1 MATKRLDLRPASN
14 PELMNAVRNEASS
27 DYRSRIPEA
36 TQANMRETAEL
47 IHKFNSTRNEFDENL
62 INRIGLTV
70 IQEES
75 WNNPLA
81 VFKQGFLPFGSTV
94 EDVMLDLVKS
104 SSHDWEA
111 DSLEKEVFGQRKIR
125 SATSF
130 YQINRQDKY
139 CVTENRAALRRAFM
153 DENGLGKYVHSI
165 AGRIEVSNQY
175 DEFVIM
181 ANQLVET
188 EKNNGFYLV
197 NTNEVTDEATAKAF
211 LIEIRTYIDT
221 LKFMDTMYNPAQM
234 HVSAQPHELVFI
246 TTPRIK
252 ANMDVHALAAAFNLE
267 FAEAAIRIIAMPD
280 KYWNIDG
287 AQGILTTEKFFQVWD
302 TVLETHALVNPDGL
316 YTNYWGHFH
325 GIFAQSRFVPQI
337 LFTTKQVTEQVNVD
351 ITVDKISTP
360 VVVDGYTGEETTGA
374 PRGQFVQV
382 LAKAETNR
390 SGLGEAVTY
399 EITSAPTSAITS
411 VNNSG
416 IVYVGPDEHD
426 TVLKLTITSVV
437 DPSKSTTIDIPI
449 TGNIVELGYKTR
461 VEPAPAEDGDGETP

>member
-1 MATKRLDLRPASN
+1 MATKRLDLRPAPN

-75 WNNPLA
+75 WNNPLS

-111 DSLEKEVFGQRKIR
+111 DSLEKEVFGQRKTR

-130 YQINRQDKY
+130 YTINRQDKY

-165 AGRIEVSNQY
+165 AGRIEASNQY

-280 KYWNIDG
+280 KYWKIDG

-337 LFTTKQVTEQVNVD
+337 LFTTKAVTEQVNVD
-351 ITVDKISTP
+351 ITVSKLSAFTM
-360 VVVDGYTGEETTGA
+360 VDGYTKEVVSEA
-374 PRGQFVQV
+374 QRGQFVQ
-382 LAKAETNR
+382 LLTKAETNKP
-390 SGLGEAVTY
+390 GIGETVTY
-399 EITSAPTSAITS
+399 EITTDVTSQITS

-416 IVYVGPDEHD
+416 IVQIGSDER
-426 TVLKLTITSVV
+426 KETIGFRATSVV
-437 DPSKSTTIDIPI
+437 DPTRFLDYEMVISGD
-449 TGNIVELGYKTR
+449 IVELGYKVR
-461 VEPAPAEDGDGETP
+461 VEDEPTSP